1 MKNIFLF
8 LPIAIKFKKVPSTS
22 YIYSPNPTRRP
33 TTSKITTQKT
43 TTTRSVNRVRTSTK
57 TPQQQKLTTLNVP
70 STSYIYSPNP
80 ITRRPTTQAS
90 KPSVSTKV
98 PLKTSTTSQNE
109 KNTSAKPVI
118 LINQAVNDADNSY
131 VVISGG
137 GITKHPSPTVHITP
151 KPITNLL
158 TSSTINQLQTK
169 KPPSKQGSSTP
180 KPQFFVSTTQG
191 PFISS
196 SIFYPPNAAESDFH
210 NEGYFAVVTHRPG
223 TGVSSTAIY
232 AVSPGLLQNP
242 IEDTP
247 TIQNEEWS
255 NFPPVRNPNLNM
267 TAAALDESDIST
279 PSFVEDAQLNSK
291 IDLLVN
297 KLIGSMQGNLG
308 NLVDIVYEKKNVS
321 TVETPIN
328 TKKNG
333 TSSGKP
339 QKVTTL
345 KPPQKV
351 TSATPAK
358 PVTQKQ
364 TKPPAKATTTTPIK
378 KTTTKRTRPTSP
390 ITTTKKPKVTSSI
403 ATKKPVTRRPTTT
416 TTIAPVEDEEQPVEE
431 EEGTDEG
438 ESENAEETVEEGE
451 ESNVI
456 DESESESSQPAQE
469 SGRIRKRE
477 KLFNLF
483 N

>member
-1 MKNIFLF
+1 M
-8 LPIAIKFKKVPSTS
+8 
-22 YIYSPNPTRRP
+22 
-33 TTSKITTQKT
+33 
-43 TTTRSVNRVRTSTK
+43 RTSTK

-80 ITRRPTTQAS
+80 ITRRPTTEAPTPS
-90 KPSVSTKV
+90 SVSSKV
-98 PLKTSTTSQNE
+98 PLKTSTTSYFD
-109 KNTSAKPVI
+109 KNTSVKPGI

-169 KPPSKQGSSTP
+169 KPPNKQGSSTP

-191 PFISS
+191 PFVSS
-196 SIFYPPNAAESDFH
+196 SIFYPANAEGDFQ
-210 NEGYFAVVTHRPG
+210 NEGYFAVVTHRPPG
-223 TGVSSTAIY
+223 SGVSSTAVY
-232 AVSPGLLQNP
+232 AVSPGFLQNP
-242 IEDTP
+242 AEDTP
-247 TIQNEEWS
+247 TNQNDQWS

-267 TAAALDESDIST
+267 TAATIDESDIST
-279 PSFVEDAQLNSK
+279 PSFVEDSQLNSK

-321 TVETPIN
+321 TVESAIS

-333 TSSGKP
+333 TSSAKP

-345 KPPQKV
+345 KPPQKATTPKAPQKV
-351 TSATPAK
+351 TSASP
-358 PVTQKQ
+358 PKQ
-364 TKPPAKATTTTPIK
+364 TKPPAKTTTLAPSK
-378 KTTTKRTRPTSP
+378 KTTTKRVRTTPT
-390 ITTTKKPKVTSSI
+390 TTTKKPRVTSTVG
-403 ATKKPVTRRPTTT
+403 TKKPVTRRPTTT
-416 TTIAPVEDEEQPVEE
+416 TTITPVEDEEQPVEE
-431 EEGTDEG
+431 EDGIEEG
-438 ESENAEETVEEGE
+438 ESENTEETAEEGE

-456 DESESESSQPAQE
+456 EESESELPAQE